1 MLSRLLNST
10 LERLS
15 VKEESTPLESPKDL
29 YPTLS
34 FPPPHPVGKGTRSIC
49 ARCLTLLSHMIKLYG
64 DGTKHDKLQIVH
76 SQSIQVRD
84 FRPRHRSVWIHP
96 KDDPEEDPL
105 DENCVICAKIRI
117 LFDAMQVHVSF
128 EPSLRDA
135 PYEDWSLTWA
145 GNIDIPDGCLSVLVT
160 AKHKG
165 GFSWGIGGF
174 KVYPGAENDTV
185 QIPVSEETSRD
196 YPVIVPLDLQDST
209 VQDTNIVQPESV
221 AFCSTVSAGTMT
233 GVRLWTQNCTNSHTK
248 CRRIFRNGGKDQYEP
263 ESDWFPDRLLKIT
276 RDDTEPGYSDI
287 SARLVLRSD
296 PDDFLP
302 GWKGLGYVSLSHSW
316 GPSPDPSAPLGGRV
330 GAVLTESN
338 LALWRVDLPLDDLP
352 LTFRHAI
359 IVCVSLGFQYIWID
373 SLCIIQDSLED
384 WKEQSAMMRDVYKF
398 AWLNIAALS
407 TASDYEGFINEYRD
421 PRVEFGFRASFA
433 SILGHDLGQQNADNG
448 DCLLLSGVAK
458 LLWNFSSDI
467 PGNTVSNAPLFKRAW
482 VYQERSLA
490 RRTLAF
496 AKNSVYWA
504 CDEHTGGE
512 QPEWSG
518 IEGSSLRRTLHSVR
532 ETSALN
538 PPSEEQLLRLL
549 KEFETTW
556 QSTVASYT
564 RCKLT
569 KSIDKLIA
577 VSSVAQELAEMMP
590 QRYLAGLYDFNLV
603 YQMTWVNIDGRTT
616 PPRKRV
622 GDSEYVAPSWSWA
635 SVEAPIHKYIITASG
650 VSPKY
655 ESTPGTKQFVLA
667 NVLAADVALETEY
680 LFGLVKAGWMR
691 IRGRLNRV
699 TASYKRAPSWN
710 AWENSVSLIDEH
722 TGQGLWFTGDT
733 VEAYEL
739 IRWNMGI
746 RSLVWMPLLISFDS
760 TVSCQCIF
768 LVEVDASD
776 QIGDDGKFVKPGEKV
791 YRRVGSGH
799 FGRVTSS
806 IYQDKLLMELGT
818 YPVILQRD
826 GLGQILANGFKRSED
841 GFEQIVII

>member
-10 LERLS
+10 LEKLS
-15 VKEESTPLESPKDL
+15 IKEATPVESPKDL
-29 YPTLS
+29 HPTLS
-34 FPPPHPVGKGTRSIC
+34 FPPPHPAGKGTRSIC

-76 SQSIQVRD
+76 SLSMQVRD
-84 FRPRHRSVWIHP
+84 FRPKHRSLWIHP

-105 DENCVICAKIRI
+105 DENCVICAKIKI
-117 LFDAMQVHVSF
+117 LFDAMQAHVSF

-145 GNIDIPDGCLSVLVT
+145 GSIDIPDRCLSVLVT
-160 AKHKG
+160 TKHKG

-174 KVYPGAENDTV
+174 KIYPGADNNTV
-185 QIPVSEETSRD
+185 HIPASEEISRN
-196 YPVIVPLDLQDST
+196 YPVIIPLDFQDPT
-209 VQDTNIVQPESV
+209 VQDTDIIQPEPA
-221 AFCSTVSAGTMT
+221 AFCSTLSAGTMA
-233 GVRLWTQNCTNSHTK
+233 GVRLWMNTCANSHAK
-248 CRRIFRNGGKDQYEP
+248 CRRIFRKGGEDQYEP
-263 ESDWFPDRLLKIT
+263 ETYWFPDRLLKIA
-276 RDDTEPGYSDI
+276 RDDSEPGYSDI
-287 SARLVLRSD
+287 SARLVVRPD
-296 PDDFLP
+296 PADFLP
-302 GWKGLGYVSLSHSW
+302 GWKGLDYASLSHSW

-338 LALWRVDLPLDDLP
+338 LALWRVDVPLDDLP

-359 IVCVSLGFQYIWID
+359 IACVSLGFQYIWID

-384 WKEQSAMMRDVYKF
+384 WQEQSAMMRDVYKF

-407 TASDYEGFINEYRD
+407 TTSDYEGFINEYRD
-421 PRVEFGFRASFA
+421 PRAEFGFRTSFA
-433 SILGHDLGQQNADNG
+433 SILGHDLGQQNADN
-448 DCLLLSGVAK
+448 DNCLLLSGVAR

-467 PGNTVSNAPLFKRAW
+467 PGNTVSNAPLFTRAW
-482 VYQERSLA
+482 VYQERNLA

-504 CDEHTGGE
+504 CDGHSGGE

-518 IEGSSLRRTLHSVR
+518 IEGSSLRRTLHFVR

-538 PPSEEQLLRLL
+538 PPSEEQLMLLLRD
-549 KEFETTW
+549 FERTW
-556 QSTVASYT
+556 QSTVAAYT

-569 KSIDKLIA
+569 QSIDKLIA
-577 VSSVAQELAEMMP
+577 VSSIAQELAGMMP
-590 QRYLAGLYDFNLV
+590 QKYLAGLYDFNVVHQL
-603 YQMTWVNIDGRTT
+603 TWVNIDGRST

-622 GDSEYVAPSWSWA
+622 GDPEYVAPSWSWA
-635 SVEAPIHKYIITASG
+635 SVEAPVHNYTITASG

-655 ESTPGTKQFVLA
+655 EDNPGLKQFALA
-667 NVLAADVALETEY
+667 NTLAADVALETEY
-680 LFGLVKAGWMR
+680 LFGFVKAGWMR
-691 IRGRLNRV
+691 LRGRLNRV
-699 TASYKRAPSWN
+699 KAAYKRAPSWN
-710 AWENSVSLIDEH
+710 AWEKSIKLIDEY
-722 TGQGLWFTGDT
+722 TGQGIWYTGDT
-733 VEAYEL
+733 VEAYEF
-739 IRWNMGI
+739 ISWNTGI

-791 YRRVGSGH
+791 YRRVGSGN
-799 FGRVTSS
+799 FGSVTSS
-806 IYQDKLLMELGT
+806 FRQNKLLMELGT
-818 YPVILQRD
+818 YPVILEKD
-826 GLGQILANGFKRSED
+826 GQGQVLANGFKRSED